1 MHGCTARKII
11 VCLLA
16 LMLLAAARQASAEL
30 IFFAADRSMSVA
42 AHRFEGD
49 SVIVSLRGG
58 GEMTF
63 DRALITRI
71 APDEVPYDE
80 PPEAADAAPLPAVPA
95 LLRTAYDPLIE
106 QSSTQ
111 QGIDARLVR
120 AVIQVESG
128 YQPRARSP
136 KGAMGLMQLMPQTA
150 RQYRAKNPYD
160 PRTNIEAGTR
170 YLRRLLDQFELPLA
184 LAAYNAGEAAVR
196 RFGGI
201 PPFPETQA
209 YVARVLSLSGNLVQL
224 R

>member
-1 MHGCTARKII
+1 MPCCTARKI
-11 VCLLA
+11 VVVLLA
-16 LMLLAAARQASAEL
+16 LMFLAVARQSSAEL
-30 IFFAADRSMSVA
+30 IFFAGGRTMSVTS
-42 AHRFEGD
+42 HRFEGD

-63 DRALITRI
+63 NRVLLVDIT
-71 APDEVPYDE
+71 PDEVAYDE
-80 PPEAADAAPLPAVPA
+80 PAAPADGSLTASG
-95 LLRTAYDPLIE
+95 LLMDSTAYDPIIE
-106 QSSTQ
+106 HASTQ
-111 QGIDARLVR
+111 HGVDARLVR

-128 YQPRARSP
+128 YQPRALSP

-150 RQYRAKNPYD
+150 RQYQARNPYD
-160 PRTNIEAGTR
+160 PRANIEAGTR
-170 YLRRLLDQFELPLA
+170 YLRTLLDQFELPLA

-209 YVARVLSLSGNLVQL
+209 YVSKVLSLTGNLVQL